1 MELTDC
7 TLQNKKKISELED
20 TATETTQNKT
30 QRNRLNIQRA
40 KQRLPEG
47 RELREQEKQVKGIK
61 RYKIPLRK

>member
-47 RELREQEKQVKGIK
+47 RELRE
-61 RYKIPLRK
+61 